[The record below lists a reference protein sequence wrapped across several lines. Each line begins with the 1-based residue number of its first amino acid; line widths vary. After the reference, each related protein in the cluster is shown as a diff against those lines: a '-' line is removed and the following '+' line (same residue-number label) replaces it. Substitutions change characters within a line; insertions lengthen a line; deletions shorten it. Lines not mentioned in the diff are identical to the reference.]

1 MQKVAELKEGA
12 AGRAAV
18 VLSQLLAERD
28 VGSTPAGNPN
38 PNPNPYPNPNPNYP

>member
-18 VLSQLLAERD
+18 VLSQLLAR
-28 VGSTPAGNPN
+28 GLLG
-38 PNPNPYPNPNPNYP
+38 